1 MKVSILSM
9 QRVNNYGS
17 FLQAYA
23 LKRILEDLG
32 HNVTFLDIKPE
43 IIVNDKENEN
53 NNNIS
58 IFNIIKKKLWLI
70 NLRIIKNLAFRRNEK
85 LINKKLSEY
94 RREILGI
101 KDELIYDANSD
112 AVVIG
117 SDEIFKYDKEGQW
130 GLSTQRFGDMPGV
143 PIIISYAASCGAT
156 LFSDIPENKILQ
168 LRNSLK
174 KLKAIS
180 VRDQNTFDF
189 IKSAINIEPDFHLD
203 PVLMYSFNKE
213 LSNVKEKDINN
224 GKEEPYMIVYSYRNR
239 IKSKNEIQKIRTYA
253 KENKLNIYCVQGLLP
268 WCDSYPVL
276 SPFEVLN
283 KFKYASCIVTDT
295 FHGAI
300 MAAKFNKK
308 LAVFVRESNK
318 NKLKDLLS
326 RLKMDDCIVSDVNN
340 LKTILDIERDYSI
353 TNNYIDN
360 EKLKTQEYLKNN
372 L

>member
-1 MKVSILSM
+1 M
-9 QRVNNYGS
+9 Y
-17 FLQAYA
+17 
-23 LKRILEDLG
+23 KRQ
-32 HNVTFLDIKPE
+32 
-43 IIVNDKENEN
+43 
-53 NNNIS
+53 
-58 IFNIIKKKLWLI
+58 
-70 NLRIIKNLAFRRNEK
+70 
-85 LINKKLSEY
+85 
-94 RREILGI
+94 
-101 KDELIYDANSD
+101 
-112 AVVIG
+112 VIG

-326 RLKMDDCIVSDVNN
+326 RLKMDDCIVLS
-340 LKTILDIERDYSI
+340 LIHIL
-353 TNNYIDN
+353 NP
-360 EKLKTQEYLKNN
+360 
-372 L
+372 